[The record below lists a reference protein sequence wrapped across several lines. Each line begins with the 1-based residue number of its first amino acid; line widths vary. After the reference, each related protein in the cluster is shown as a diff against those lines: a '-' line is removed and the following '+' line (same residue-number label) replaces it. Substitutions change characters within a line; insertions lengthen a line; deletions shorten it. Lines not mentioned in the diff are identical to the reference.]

1 MRSGQKTSAEFM
13 IFAFHVMIGTF
24 ILAMI
29 ALNFAD

>member
-13 IFAFHVMIGTF
+13 IFAFYAMIGAF
-24 ILAMI
+24 ILLMI